1 MNHRQP
7 GRPMKAKPRILA
19 TASELFLTQGLDI
32 SLDVIATEAGTTRQ
46 TLYNHFPGKDALVL
60 ETFGYMK
67 EMMQPPLNAILAEN
81 TQDLPALLMRFAAV
95 VQDHFFQS
103 KNIHF
108 QRLLIQLLQQR
119 PELYATL
126 QQQES
131 GRVLQGLVTLLQQAQ
146 QRQQLLLG
154 NVELQAQVFLGAVM
168 GYSLPAALLSDE
180 LPDKAH
186 LQRLATATV
195 AIFLRAWSYQGEIP
209 TENDSTQ

>member
-1 MNHRQP
+1 MNNRQP

-32 SLDVIATEAGTTRQ
+32 SLDLIATEAGTTRQ

-60 ETFGYMK
+60 ETFSYMK
-67 EMMQPPLNAILAEN
+67 EMMQLPLKNLLAGD
-81 TQDLPALLMRFAAV
+81 TQDLSLVLMRVAAV

-126 QQQES
+126 QRQES
-131 GRVLQGLVTLLQQAQ
+131 GLVLQGLVTLLRQAQ
-146 QRQQLLLG
+146 QRGQLRLG
-154 NVELQAQVFLGAVM
+154 DVELQAQAFLGAVM
-168 GYSLPAALLSDE
+168 GYLLPAALLSDE
-180 LPDKAH
+180 LPDKTH
-186 LQRLATATV
+186 LQQLATVTV
-195 AIFLRAWSYQGEIP
+195 AIFLRAWGYQGEMP

>member
-1 MNHRQP
+1 MNNRQP

-60 ETFGYMK
+60 ETFGYLK
-67 EMMQPPLNAILAEN
+67 ELMQPPLNTLLAGE
-81 TQDLPALLMRFAAV
+81 TQDLSSVLMRFAAV

-126 QQQES
+126 QQRES
-131 GRVLQGLVTLLQQAQ
+131 GRVLQGLVSLLQQAQ
-146 QRQQLLLG
+146 QRGQLQLG
-154 NVELQAQVFLGAVM
+154 DVELQAQAFLGAVM

-186 LQRLATATV
+186 LQRLAIATV
-195 AIFLRAWSYQGEIP
+195 TIFLRAWGYQGEMP
-209 TENDSTQ
+209 VE